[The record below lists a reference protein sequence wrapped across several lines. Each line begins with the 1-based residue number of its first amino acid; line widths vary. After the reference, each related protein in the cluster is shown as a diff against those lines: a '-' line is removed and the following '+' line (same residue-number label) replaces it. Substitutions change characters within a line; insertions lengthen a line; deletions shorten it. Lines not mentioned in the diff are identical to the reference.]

1 NHARPLNRRASRIN
15 VRPVIHARLGRPA
28 RPLSFVIVSVSLTAA
43 LGSAGCQSD
52 CRSKCPP
59 TEVVVVASPGE
70 NLGIMT
76 GTWNGPACR
85 QTVQYCEPDSVNAC
99 VRFRI
104 VGFAEG
110 TCDVAL
116 TFDDGR
122 PAMTVHAE
130 FGPAPTQGCCRGH
143 PVVGPSIITIP
154 PLPTDAG
161 TDAPPAVDAAD
172 DDAGAEAAAA
182 GDDAASDGD

>member
-1 NHARPLNRRASRIN
+1 M
-15 VRPVIHARLGRPA
+15 
-28 RPLSFVIVSVSLTAA
+28 AA
-43 LGSAGCQSD
+43 LASAGCQSD

-76 GTWNGPACR
+76 GTWSGPACR
-85 QTVQYCEPDSVNAC
+85 PTVQYCEPDSVNVC

-104 VGFAEG
+104 VGFGEG
-110 TCDVAL
+110 SCDVAL

-130 FGPAPTQGCCRGH
+130 FGPLPTQGCCRGN
-143 PVVGPSIITIP
+143 PVIGPSIITIP
-154 PLPTDAG
+154 PLHGDAGADDAAQADDAGENDAG
-161 TDAPPAVDAAD
+161 TETPAS
-172 DDAGAEAAAA
+172 
-182 GDDAASDGD
+182 GDDAASPGD